1 MKSRIL
7 LLAIIGALLAACS
20 KQAAETTAVAPVDT
34 ATRGAQ
40 LLAPFKSD
48 LMKALS
54 AGMKEGPAVAI
65 EVCSEQAPGIARSL
79 SVDGVRMGR
88 SSHKLRNPDNAPP
101 EWLEPVITA
110 YAAGTLEMQP
120 QAIALG
126 DGRTGYAEPIIVQ
139 PMCLTCHGSEL
150 DAGVAEQIAE
160 LYPEDQA
167 TGFSAGDFRGV
178 FWVEF

>member
-1 MKSRIL
+1 MKYRIFF
-7 LLAIIGALLAACS
+7 LACAAALLAACS
-20 KQAAETTAVAPVDT
+20 KPPAETATVDT
-34 ATRGAQ
+34 VDPATRGTQ

-54 AGMKEGPAVAI
+54 AGMQEGPAVAI
-65 EVCSEQAPGIARSL
+65 EVCSEQAPGIAKSL

-101 EWLEPVITA
+101 EWLEPVIAA
-110 YAAGTLEMQP
+110 YASGAGEMQP
-120 QAIALG
+120 RVVTLD

-150 DAGVAEQIAE
+150 DAGVAEQIAA

-167 TGFSAGDFRGV
+167 TGFNAGDFRGV

>member
-1 MKSRIL
+1 
-7 LLAIIGALLAACS
+7 
-20 KQAAETTAVAPVDT
+20 
-34 ATRGAQ
+34 
-40 LLAPFKSD
+40 
-48 LMKALS
+48 
-54 AGMKEGPAVAI
+54 
-65 EVCSEQAPGIARSL
+65 
-79 SVDGVRMGR
+79 
-88 SSHKLRNPDNAPP
+88 
-101 EWLEPVITA
+101 VITA